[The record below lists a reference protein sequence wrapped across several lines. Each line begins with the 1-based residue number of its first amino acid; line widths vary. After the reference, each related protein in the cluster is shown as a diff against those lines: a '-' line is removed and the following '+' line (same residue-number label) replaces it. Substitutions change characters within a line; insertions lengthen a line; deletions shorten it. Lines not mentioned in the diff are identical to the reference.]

1 MFLAALAQ
9 PRHNPDTGSMFN
21 GLLGIWPFVT
31 REPAVR
37 SSKNRPRGSM
47 VTKTIDSINR
57 SVIVGMIKDNL
68 MPAIREKFPS
78 EYKSSQITIQQ
89 DNAKPHVKPDDPDVS
104 AAGKN
109 EGWNIVLKCQ
119 PPNSPD
125 LNVLDLGYFA
135 SIQSIQYQ
143 CSPANIDELI
153 QCVEEA
159 YWSQPTVTTEKI
171 FLSYQMA
178 MESIMEV
185 NGSNN
190 YKLQH
195 MSKDKLLRSDGGLPQ
210 VLPCSEEAVNAA
222 LEMLS

>member
-1 MFLAALAQ
+1 MW
-9 PRHNPDTGSMFN
+9 N
-21 GLLGIWPFVT
+21 
-31 REPAVR
+31 
-37 SSKNRPRGSM
+37 
-47 VTKTIDSINR
+47 
-57 SVIVGMIKDNL
+57 
-68 MPAIREKFPS
+68 
-78 EYKSSQITIQQ
+78 
-89 DNAKPHVKPDDPDVS
+89 PDVS

-222 LEMLS
+222 LEMLSWRFMFMFTLWVNLNFISENVFYFSNIKSCEV